1 MKSVVVVVLSW
12 NKQAAVIECIDR
24 VKTLTGAAIHVVVV
38 DNASADDSVDAI
50 RRAHPDVTVLTETV
64 NRGYA
69 GGVNRGLAEAARRNA
84 DYAWLLNDDTSFDSD
99 VLEPL
104 LAFADA
110 NPRCGL
116 LTPRLVDLEPDS
128 GLQFANGIIDWR
140 RGAMG
145 HNLQAEKFAARV
157 ADGATPIVAGTA
169 LLCDLKLYRHIGPFD
184 ERFFAY
190 WEDTDY
196 AVRAAR
202 AGFDSAVVTAATLAH
217 AAPLTS
223 ERPPHYHY
231 YMTRNE
237 ALFWKLHATRSTRW
251 RRRWWVTALNSIGR
265 ERDLD
270 HRANTQATIDGI
282 WHVWT
287 RRFGKRAIDAPAPR
301 WLHRLLSASPYLL
314 SSLLQGQWLKVI
326 ERALR
331 IKARAA
337 P

>member
-50 RRAHPDVTVLTETV
+50 RRAHPDVTVLTEPV

-69 GGVNRGLAEAARRNA
+69 GGVNRGLAEAASRNA

-104 LAFADA
+104 LDYAEAH
-110 NPRCGL
+110 PRCGL
-116 LTPRLVDLEPDS
+116 MTPLLVDLGPDAAV
-128 GLQFANGIIDWR
+128 QFVNAMVDWR
-140 RGAMG
+140 RGTMG
-145 HNLQAEKFAARV
+145 HNFSARVFAARITE
-157 ADGATPIVAGTA
+157 GATSIVVGTA
-169 LLCDLKLYRHIGPFD
+169 LLVDLKLYRTIGPFD
-184 ERFFAY
+184 ERLFAY

-202 AGFDSAVVTAATLAH
+202 NGFDNAVVTSSRMAH
-217 AAPLTS
+217 AAPPPTG
-223 ERPPHYHY
+223 RPPHYHY

-237 ALFWKLHATRSTRW
+237 ALFWTLHAPKATRW
-251 RRRWWVTALNSIGR
+251 RRRWFVAALDSIGR
-265 ERDLD
+265 QRDLD
-270 HRANTQATIDGI
+270 HPANVEAILDGVWHAWTHRYGARATESL
-282 WHVWT
+282 
-287 RRFGKRAIDAPAPR
+287 APR
-301 WLHRLLSASPYLL
+301 WFHRLMSASPYLW
-314 SSLLQGQWLKVI
+314 SSLLQGEWLDVVK
-326 ERALR
+326 RALR
-331 IKARAA
+331 IKERAG